1 LDEGLGRGEG
11 IASDVGVDEATVS
24 STPSRRVS
32 RALDAH
38 PKGKLLALLSAP
50 VAWLAFAYIGSLT
63 ALLITAFYSTDPFTT
78 QIVKEFTLQNFSDLF
93 SPAYRTVALRT
104 VLVAATVTVID
115 FLIALPMAFTL
126 AKVVSDRARRIL
138 IVLVLMPLWASYL
151 VKAYAWR
158 AMLAPQGIVHEVFG
172 HTPGYGLTATIITLS
187 YLWLPYMII
196 PIYAGLERLP
206 NSMLEA
212 ASDLGAKSGR
222 TFVSVVVPLLKPA
235 IIAGS
240 IFTFSLSLGD
250 YISVDIVGGTTQ
262 MIGNVVLRNFGANN
276 IPFAAALATIP
287 VAVMV
292 IYLFAVRRTG
302 ALDSL

>member
-1 LDEGLGRGEG
+1 
-11 IASDVGVDEATVS
+11 
-24 STPSRRVS
+24 
-32 RALDAH
+32 
-38 PKGKLLALLSAP
+38 
-50 VAWLAFAYIGSLT
+50 
-63 ALLITAFYSTDPFTT
+63 
-78 QIVKEFTLQNFSDLF
+78 
-93 SPAYRTVALRT
+93 
-104 VLVAATVTVID
+104 
-115 FLIALPMAFTL
+115 M
-126 AKVVSDRARRIL
+126 
-138 IVLVLMPLWASYL
+138 
-151 VKAYAWR
+151 
-158 AMLAPQGIVHEVFG
+158 FG
-172 HTPGYGLTATIITLS
+172 HTPGYGLAATIITLS

-222 TFVSVVVPLLKPA
+222 TFFSVVVPLLKPA

-292 IYLFAVRRTG
+292 IYLTAVRRTG
-302 ALDSL
+302 ALDNL

>member
-1 LDEGLGRGEG
+1 MGRGEG
-11 IASDVGVDEATVS
+11 IATTSPT
-24 STPSRRVS
+24 RRVS

-38 PKGKLLALLSAP
+38 PRGKLLALLSAP
-50 VAWLAFAYIGSLT
+50 LAWLALAYIGSLT
-63 ALLITAFYSTDPFTT
+63 ALLITAFYKTDPFTT

-93 SPAYRTVALRT
+93 DPAYRTVAIRT
-104 VLVAATVTVID
+104 ILVAATVTVID

-126 AKVVSDRARRIL
+126 AKVVSERARRL
-138 IVLVLMPLWASYL
+138 LLVLVLMPLWASYL
-151 VKAYAWR
+151 VKAYSWR
-158 AMLAPQGIVHEVFG
+158 AMLAPNGIVHEVFG
-172 HTPGYGLTATIITLS
+172 HTPGYGLAATIITLS

-222 TFVSVVVPLLKPA
+222 TFFSVVVPLLKPA

-292 IYLFAVRRTG
+292 IYLTAVRRTG
-302 ALDSL
+302 ALDNL

>member
-1 LDEGLGRGEG
+1 
-11 IASDVGVDEATVS
+11 
-24 STPSRRVS
+24 
-32 RALDAH
+32 
-38 PKGKLLALLSAP
+38 
-50 VAWLAFAYIGSLT
+50 
-63 ALLITAFYSTDPFTT
+63 
-78 QIVKEFTLQNFSDLF
+78 
-93 SPAYRTVALRT
+93 
-104 VLVAATVTVID
+104 
-115 FLIALPMAFTL
+115 
-126 AKVVSDRARRIL
+126 
-138 IVLVLMPLWASYL
+138 
-151 VKAYAWR
+151 
-158 AMLAPQGIVHEVFG
+158 
-172 HTPGYGLTATIITLS
+172 
-187 YLWLPYMII
+187 MII

-222 TFVSVVVPLLKPA
+222 TFFSVVVPLLKPA

-292 IYLFAVRRTG
+292 IYLTAVRRTG
-302 ALDSL
+302 ALDNL

>member
-1 LDEGLGRGEG
+1 VDEGLGRGEG
-11 IASDVGVDEATVS
+11 IAP
-24 STPSRRVS
+24 PSPTRRVS

-38 PKGKLLALLSAP
+38 PRGKLLALLSAP
-50 VAWLAFAYIGSLT
+50 LAWLALAYIGSLT
-63 ALLITAFYSTDPFTT
+63 ALLITAFYKTDPFTT

-93 SPAYRTVALRT
+93 DPAYRTVAIRT
-104 VLVAATVTVID
+104 ILVAATVTVID

-126 AKVVSDRARRIL
+126 AKVVSERARRIL
-138 IVLVLMPLWASYL
+138 LVLVLMPLWASYL
-151 VKAYAWR
+151 VKAYSWR
-158 AMLAPQGIVHEVFG
+158 AMLAPNGIVHAVFG
-172 HTPGYGLTATIITLS
+172 HTPGYGLAATIITLS
-187 YLWLPYMII
+187 YLWLPYMVI

-222 TFVSVVVPLLKPA
+222 TFFSVVVPLLKPA

-250 YISVDIVGGTTQ
+250 YISVGIVGGTTQ

-292 IYLFAVRRTG
+292 IYLTAVRRTG
-302 ALDSL
+302 ALDNL

>member
-1 LDEGLGRGEG
+1 
-11 IASDVGVDEATVS
+11 
-24 STPSRRVS
+24 VS
-32 RALDAH
+32 RALDAR
-38 PKGKLLALLSAP
+38 PRAQLIALLALPLT
-50 VAWLAFAYIGSLT
+50 WLAFAYIGSLVS
-63 ALLITAFYSTDPFTT
+63 LLITAFYTTDPFTT
-78 QIVKEFTLQNFSDLF
+78 QIVKEFTLDNFAKMF
-93 SPAYRTVALRT
+93 EPAYRTVAIRT

-126 AKVVSDRARRIL
+126 AKVVSDRSRRIL

-158 AMLAPQGIVHEVFG
+158 AMLAPEGIVRQVFG

-187 YLWLPYMII
+187 YLWLPYMLI

-262 MIGNVVLRNFGANN
+262 MIGNVVFRNFGANN
-276 IPFAAALATIP
+276 IPFAAALSTVP
-287 VAVMV
+287 VVVMV
-292 IYLFAVRRTG
+292 VYLFAVRRTG
-302 ALDSL
+302 ALDNL

>member
-1 LDEGLGRGEG
+1 VDEGLGRGEG
-11 IASDVGVDEATVS
+11 IATTSAA
-24 STPSRRVS
+24 RRAS

-38 PKGKLLALLSAP
+38 PRGKLLALLSAP
-50 VAWLAFAYIGSLT
+50 LAWLALAYIGSLT
-63 ALLITAFYSTDPFTT
+63 ALLITAFYKTDPFTT

-93 SPAYRTVALRT
+93 DPAYRTVAIRT
-104 VLVAATVTVID
+104 ILVAATVTVID

-138 IVLVLMPLWASYL
+138 LVLVLMPLWASYL
-151 VKAYAWR
+151 VKAYSWR
-158 AMLAPQGIVHEVFG
+158 AMLAPNGIVHEVFG
-172 HTPGYGLTATIITLS
+172 HTPGYGLAATIITLS

-222 TFVSVVVPLLKPA
+222 TFFSVVVPLLKPA

-292 IYLFAVRRTG
+292 IYLTAVRRTG
-302 ALDSL
+302 ALDNL

>member
-1 LDEGLGRGEG
+1 M
-11 IASDVGVDEATVS
+11 
-24 STPSRRVS
+24 
-32 RALDAH
+32 
-38 PKGKLLALLSAP
+38 LALLSAP
-50 VAWLAFAYIGSLT
+50 LAWLALAYVGSLT

-78 QIVKEFTLQNFSDLF
+78 QIVKELTLQNFADLF
-93 SPAYRTVALRT
+93 DPAYRTVALRT
-104 VLVAATVTVID
+104 IGVAATVTVID
-115 FLIALPMAFTL
+115 FAIGLPMAFTL

-138 IVLVLMPLWASYL
+138 LVLVLMPLWASYL

-158 AMLAPQGIVHEVFG
+158 AMLAPKGIVHEVFG
-172 HTPGYGLTATIITLS
+172 STPGYGLTATIITLS

-222 TFVSVVVPLLKPA
+222 TFFSVVVPLLKPA

-302 ALDSL
+302 ALDNL

>member
-1 LDEGLGRGEG
+1 M
-11 IASDVGVDEATVS
+11 
-24 STPSRRVS
+24 
-32 RALDAH
+32 
-38 PKGKLLALLSAP
+38 LLSAP

-63 ALLITAFYSTDPFTT
+63 ALLITAFYKTDPFTT

-93 SPAYRTVALRT
+93 NPAYRTVAIRT
-104 VLVAATVTVID
+104 VMVAATVTVID

-158 AMLAPQGIVHEVFG
+158 AMLAPQGIVKQFFG

-187 YLWLPYMII
+187 YLWLPYMVI

-222 TFVSVVVPLLKPA
+222 TFFTIVVPLLKPA

-250 YISVDIVGGTTQ
+250 YIAVTIVGGKTQ
-262 MIGNVVLRNFGANN
+262 LLANLIYGQLVTANN
-276 IPFAAALATIP
+276 QPLAAALSIVPLIAI
-287 VAVMV
+287 
-292 IYLFAVRRTG
+292 ILYLLAMRRTG
-302 ALDSL
+302 ALENV

>member
-1 LDEGLGRGEG
+1 L
-11 IASDVGVDEATVS
+11 
-24 STPSRRVS
+24 
-32 RALDAH
+32 
-38 PKGKLLALLSAP
+38 
-50 VAWLAFAYIGSLT
+50 AWLALAYIGSLT
-63 ALLITAFYSTDPFTT
+63 ALLITAFYKTDPFTT

-93 SPAYRTVALRT
+93 DPAYRTVAIRT
-104 VLVAATVTVID
+104 ILVAATVTVID

-126 AKVVSDRARRIL
+126 AKVVSDRARRL
-138 IVLVLMPLWASYL
+138 LLVLVLMPLWASYL
-151 VKAYAWR
+151 VKAYSWR
-158 AMLAPQGIVHEVFG
+158 AMLAPNGIVHEVFG

-222 TFVSVVVPLLKPA
+222 TFFSVVVPLLKPA

-292 IYLFAVRRTG
+292 IYLTAVRRTG
-302 ALDSL
+302 ALDNL